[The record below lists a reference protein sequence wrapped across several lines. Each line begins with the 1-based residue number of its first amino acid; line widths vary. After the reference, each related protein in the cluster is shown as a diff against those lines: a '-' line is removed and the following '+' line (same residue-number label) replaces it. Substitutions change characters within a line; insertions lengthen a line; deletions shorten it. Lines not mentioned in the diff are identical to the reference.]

1 MVTEYVRHPSGEQS
15 DVRYDWCE
23 LQIWGNEVDA
33 VATPRRRLNRTQKP
47 SLQSRPHIFSCQER
61 TVAAMSEDVM
71 DRDES
76 SSLAATVQEVI
87 QSVAASRE
95 GQAPDD
101 IFVALKAELAKRALT
116 PSIPNEALRAYADAI
131 AEGREV
137 SVDPKDLVGQT

>member
-1 MVTEYVRHPSGEQS
+1 
-15 DVRYDWCE
+15 
-23 LQIWGNEVDA
+23 
-33 VATPRRRLNRTQKP
+33 
-47 SLQSRPHIFSCQER
+47 
-61 TVAAMSEDVM
+61 MSEDVM

-116 PSIPNEALRAYADAI
+116 PSIPNEALHAYADAI